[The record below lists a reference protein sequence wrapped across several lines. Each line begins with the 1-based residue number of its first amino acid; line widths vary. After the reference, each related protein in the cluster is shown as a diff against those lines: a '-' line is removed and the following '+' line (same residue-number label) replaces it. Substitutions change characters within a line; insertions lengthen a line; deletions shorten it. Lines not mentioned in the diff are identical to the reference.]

1 MRRATDPLK
10 KYWHFSED
18 PQAGMRTKVSKI
30 HQVYITQK
38 PEEMHAFLIT
48 RVKKIGS

>member
-1 MRRATDPLK
+1 MAGRKQSTI
-10 KYWHFSED
+10 ED
-18 PQAGMRTKVSKI
+18 RIKKVSKI